1 MEIIKVSQERNQ
13 TIGDATSLPVRRAGE
28 EKSQAD
34 GRKKSLNENETA
46 VAADGRS
53 SRI

>member
-1 MEIIKVSQERNQ
+1 MNFKVSQKGNQ
-13 TIGDATSLPVRRAGE
+13 TFGDAASLLIRRAGE

-34 GRKKSLNENETA
+34 GRKESLNENETA
-46 VAADGRS
+46 VTDGP

>member
-1 MEIIKVSQERNQ
+1 MELKVSQERSQ
-13 TIGDATSLPVRRAGE
+13 TLGDAAGLPVRRAGE
-28 EKSQAD
+28 EKSEAD

-46 VAADGRS
+46 ADGWP

>member
-1 MEIIKVSQERNQ
+1 MELIKVSQERNK
-13 TIGDATSLPVRRAGE
+13 TLGDAASLPVRRAGE

-46 VAADGRS
+46 VADGRS